1 MAAIVI
7 TAANVAWVSGP
18 VLSDQIAGGAFTAGQ
33 VVYQADNGTWL
44 VAQGDGSAVEAGANN
59 LGIALFTSDASGAR
73 GSIAV
78 SGAIVSYGAVLTAA
92 LVYMIGDTAGSIYPT
107 ADLGSTDKMTVIG
120 IAISTSQLLL
130 QRIYNAGSV
139 KA

>member
-1 MAAIVI
+1 MAALTV
-7 TAANVAWVSGP
+7 TAANVALVSGAP
-18 VLSDQIAGGAFTAGQ
+18 LSDQIAGEAFTAGM

-44 VAQGDGSAVEAGANN
+44 KAQGDGSAVEAGSNN
-59 LGIALFTSDASGAR
+59 LGVALFTADAAGAR
-73 GSIAV
+73 GSIASTGCVV
-78 SGAIVSYGAVLTAA
+78 SFGAVLTAA

-107 ADLGSTDKMTVIG
+107 ADLGTADKMTVLG
-120 IAISTSQLLL
+120 IAISTSQLLI

>member
-1 MAAIVI
+1 MTAIVI
-7 TAANVAWVSGP
+7 TAANVALVSGAP
-18 VLSDQIAGGAFTAGQ
+18 LSDQQAGEAFTAGM

-44 VAQGDGSAVEAGANN
+44 KAQGDGTAVEAGANN
-59 LGIALFTSDASGAR
+59 IGIALFTADAAGAR
-73 GSIAV
+73 GSIASTGCV
-78 SGAIVSYGAVLTAA
+78 VTYGAVLTAA

-107 ADLGSTDKMTVIG
+107 ADLGAADKMTVIG
-120 IAISTSQLLL
+120 IAISTANLLI